1 MKFDRFISLGKPT
14 ELLICETDGFSL
26 RAAVLS
32 RIDDHVEVLYQA
44 KTVQV
49 NMVEGLSDVLS
60 ALKADG
66 WKGGGAAVVLSP
78 AVMSALVELPVNPKK
93 PRPLQQMLELVRW
106 EVEPLLMQHMTR
118 WSVGYLLVGQGYM
131 TEEQAQAVMD
141 LQQGKPNAA
150 RGLAIAEQFSLR
162 RFGELAVELG
172 YIKRSQL
179 NACLTGQEWLKADDE
194 LIECGWAVQGAM
206 EDVPGTFEWLISCVN
221 QSLLQR
227 WATAFAQHGLKL
239 QAMYPLTG
247 CSAMLLPDGA
257 EPAVVLEVHP
267 GLGYGTRLL
276 ENGVVSQ
283 QQYLNLHKSPL
294 DICLETY
301 HALHAPS
308 REPIWL
314 AGWQEFPGLADD
326 LRQILELEVHELSDA
341 SVGEVVTAGM
351 AGAAYQVLGL
361 TDAQHS
367 VGVRVG
373 GPLPPWRDRL
383 EVRGVA
389 MVLLLLTLLAGAE
402 ISLWLRKS
410 SVEAVKQEVDAQ
422 WKSIDDAV
430 KRIEAQIAEINQR
443 KATLKQLKADEQ
455 RYEALLRFYDDEI
468 PERIALVKG
477 VLGVLQTVVGDE
489 VVIETIDEP
498 NKTTK
503 PLVSALPAPG
513 QVEDKRVEV
522 ENFKLE
528 AWAISE
534 TAAQSFIQK
543 VKDTV
548 IRWDLQVRDPL
559 VSLRKGPLNVN
570 GFAVSMRLVILA
582 GPEGKVIRQAKQ
594 VEHEI
599 THFE

>member
-32 RIDDHVEVLYQA
+32 RIDDHIEVLYQA

-49 NMVEGLSDVLS
+49 NMAEGLSDVLA

-66 WKGGGAAVVLSP
+66 WNGGGAAVVLSP
-78 AVMSALVELPVNPKK
+78 AVMSTLVELPVNPKK
-93 PRPLQQMLELVRW
+93 PRPLPQMLELVRW

-150 RGLAIAEQFSLR
+150 RGLAMAEQFSLR
-162 RFGELAVELG
+162 RFGDLAVELG

-179 NACLTGQEWLKADDE
+179 NACLTGQEWLKADDD
-194 LIECGWAVQGAM
+194 LIECGWAAQGPV
-206 EDVPGTFEWLISCVN
+206 EDVPGTFNWLISCVN

-227 WATAFAQHGLKL
+227 WSGVFAQHGLKL
-239 QAMYPLTG
+239 LTMYPLTG
-247 CSAMLLPDGA
+247 CSALLLPDGA

-276 ENGVVSQ
+276 ANGVVSQ
-283 QQYLNLHKSPL
+283 RQYLNLHKSAL
-294 DICLETY
+294 DICLESY
-301 HALHAPS
+301 HALHAPP
-308 REPIWL
+308 REPVWL
-314 AGWQEFPGLADD
+314 AGWQALPGLAGD
-326 LRQILELEVHELSDA
+326 LRQILEVDVHELSDA
-341 SVGEVVTAGM
+341 SLGEVVTAGM
-351 AGAAYQVLGL
+351 AGVAYQALGL
-361 TDAQHS
+361 ADMQRS
-367 VGVRVG
+367 VAVRVG
-373 GPLPPWRDRL
+373 GPLPPLRDRL
-383 EVRGVA
+383 EVRGA
-389 MVLLLLTLLAGAE
+389 ALALLLITLLLGSE
-402 ISLWLRKS
+402 VSLWLRKS
-410 SVEAVKQEVDAQ
+410 HVESVKQEVDAQ

-455 RYEALLRFYDDEI
+455 RYEALLRFYDAEI

-477 VLGVLQTVVGDE
+477 VLGVLQTVADDE

-498 NKTTK
+498 NKTAK
-503 PLVSALPAPG
+503 PALPTPG
-513 QVEDKRVEV
+513 QIEDKRAEL

-528 AWAISE
+528 AWAVSE
-534 TAAQSFIQK
+534 TAAQTFIQK

-548 IRWDLQVRDPL
+548 SRWDLQVRDPL

-570 GFAVSMRLVILA
+570 GFAVSMRLVTLA
-582 GPEGKVIRQAKQ
+582 GPDGKVIRQAKQ
-594 VEHEI
+594 VKYEA